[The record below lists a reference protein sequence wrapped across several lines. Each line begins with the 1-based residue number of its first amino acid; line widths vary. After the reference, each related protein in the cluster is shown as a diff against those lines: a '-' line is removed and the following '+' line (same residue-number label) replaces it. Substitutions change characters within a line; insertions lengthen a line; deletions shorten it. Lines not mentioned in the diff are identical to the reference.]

1 MKIDDI
7 RSPGMVPNSHRLR
20 QETIKAISFCEM
32 LKSSEKAVELIAY
45 FREAIAYLDREV
57 VSKDLPEF
65 GERIVDTS
73 AISPFDDLTDDVLPK
88 SEDAPESL
96 ETIDEIPDHLFPVK
110 PEFVPI
116 NKRSKKK

>member
-73 AISPFDDLTDDVLPK
+73 ALSPFEDDEL
-88 SEDAPESL
+88 
-96 ETIDEIPDHLFPVK
+96 PDHLFPVRPVEQPKKVVGK
-110 PEFVPI
+110 PAV
-116 NKRSKKK
+116 KGKK

>member
-20 QETIKAISFCEM
+20 QETIKAISFAEM

-65 GERIVDTS
+65 GERIIDTS
-73 AISPFDDLTDDVLPK
+73 AQSPFDEVEVDEPD
-88 SEDAPESL
+88 
-96 ETIDEIPDHLFPVK
+96 DEIPDAVFPVK
-110 PEFVPI
+110 KPFVPI
-116 NKRSKKK
+116 NKRGKK